1 MSNPLAIRQSKSQSK
16 SQSTPL
22 ISSGLAAPQSAIE
35 PKGAP
40 TLRLLSYNIQAGI
53 GTRHFRDYVLNG
65 WKHVLPFP
73 ERMHNLDHIAQLL
86 GQFDLIALQEADGG
100 SLRSHFLNQ
109 IEYLALKAGLP
120 FWASRINRD
129 LGHWGQH
136 ALGLLARC
144 DPTYIERYALPGRIP
159 GRGVLLADFDWQ
171 GQPLRAQVSHL
182 SLSHRARSLQLDR
195 IISHCNEYSGI
206 NLVMADFN
214 CTPNNRDLQRLCAEA
229 DLKLPSLPPRTYP
242 SWQPRRAIDHILVS
256 TRVQIESV
264 AALAYGV
271 SDHAPLAMV
280 VRLPACVP
288 IIQQQAA
295 YRVED

>member
-1 MSNPLAIRQSKSQSK
+1 MSNPLPIRQSKSQSA
-16 SQSTPL
+16 PL
-22 ISSGLAAPQSAIE
+22 ISSGLAAPRSAIAPE
-35 PKGAP
+35 GEP

-144 DPTYIERYALPGRIP
+144 EPTHIERYALPGRIP
-159 GRGVLLADFDWQ
+159 GRGVLLADFDWH

-195 IISHCNEYSGI
+195 IISRCNEHSGI